1 MALELEDPR
10 DRPTDPAPT
19 DPEAR
24 LGQQLAELEL
34 ALARVGE
41 LVGKVHY
48 TINAIKVS
56 QLTAEHRTHAI
67 SEAKRNDRR
76 WLVDLER
83 RVRELESTAA
93 E

>member
-1 MALELEDPR
+1 MTGNGKDR
-10 DRPTDPAPT
+10 DTIPAPT
-19 DPEAR
+19 DYEAK
-24 LGQQLAELEL
+24 LGVQLAELEL

-41 LVGKVHY
+41 LVGRVQH
-48 TINAIKVS
+48 TVSAIKMS
-56 QLTAEHRTHAI
+56 QLTVEHRTHTI

-83 RVRELESTAA
+83 RVRELEASPEPA